1 MESTKNISLKYL
13 SLVVALII
21 TAAFGCKVHYGLKDI
36 TIPPDVNTVKVNFI
50 ENRAPYVNPQLS
62 PQLTDKLR
70 QKIVSQTR
78 LKQTNG
84 DNADWDISGTITDYS
99 FSTSGISNQRTTTNR
114 INVAVH
120 LTLLDQKS
128 GKTKEYNVTR
138 SFDFSS
144 TQSLQQAEAGLLPEM
159 IKGMADDI
167 FNQLFSN
174 W

>member
-1 MESTKNISLKYL
+1 MQATKKISFIAL
-13 SLVVALII
+13 SVSLI
-21 TAAFGCKVHYGLKDI
+21 TCLSVLNSCKVHYNFRDI
-36 TIPPDVNTVKVNFI
+36 SIPPEISTVKVNLI
-50 ENRAPYVNPQLS
+50 ENRASYVNVQLS

-84 DNADWDISGTITDYS
+84 DNADWEITGTVTEYS
-99 FSTSGISNQRTTTNR
+99 FSTSGISNGKTSTNR

-120 LTLLDQKS
+120 ITLTDQKK
-128 GKTKEYNVTR
+128 GETQEYNVSR
-138 SFDFSS
+138 SFDFPAS
-144 TQSLQQAEAGLLPEM
+144 QSLQQAESGKLPEM
-159 IKGMADDI
+159 IRGLADDI

>member
-1 MESTKNISLKYL
+1 MPSIKKTSLKVL
-13 SLVVALII
+13 SLVVVSII
-21 TAAFGCKVHYGLKDI
+21 TAVFGCKVHYGLKDI

-99 FSTSGISNQRTTTNR
+99 FTTSGISNQRTTTSR

-167 FNQLFSN
+167 FNQIFSN

>member
-1 MESTKNISLKYL
+1 MSITKKIFYGL
-13 SLVVALII
+13 SLFIVLMA
-21 TAAFGCKVHYGLKDI
+21 GCKVHYGFKDI
-36 TIPPDVNTVKVNFI
+36 SIPEDVSTVKVNFI
-50 ENRAPYVNPQLS
+50 ENRAPYINPQLS

-78 LKQTNG
+78 LKQTTS
-84 DNADWDISGTITDYS
+84 DDADWDIAGTITDYS

-120 LTLLDQKS
+120 LVLTSQKS
-128 GKTKEYNVTR
+128 GKTKEYNVNR

-144 TQSLQQAEAGLLPEM
+144 TQTLQQAESGLLPEM
-159 IKGMADDI
+159 IRGLADDI
-167 FNQLFSN
+167 FNQIFSN